1 MKKVKHLVFALLVTL
16 LSVVTVNAKQM
27 TAKELGEEAAKIAPK
42 ARFIFVI
49 GKYAYTSTYD
59 KFNIQD
65 VMLASSDSIELDKKG
80 NMKDLVSTMTIY
92 RIDRTYDKNYK
103 PTGWSIGTN
112 EIGNGKA
119 LGTTSSQKKI
129 DIRYIDYVPMQ
140 EESEATISYNLDDT
154 KYSKYKDVLEE
165 NLKFKQEEA
174 YGDKLELVNGK
185 LTGLLLKNN
194 KITLSTED
202 QAKYAGA
209 EYYFAYILEVP
220 NASAKTTIKTDSL
233 FGEGT
238 ISYSEFDVTDS
249 GKTPGVVVLVPVSYE
264 KWQTKKKITITIDLD
279 GNDSEYAPTTQTID
293 LSGLTFQ
300 TDSKVEAIDL
310 GQNKASDSDKK
321 TLESW
326 GYKSGSN
333 KGITITKDEKD
344 DLKYKLTGKLVE
356 QKLLDSVYGAANAD
370 AYYFDF
376 TIVLGNNTAKKAT
389 IKATANGKSESK
401 TFQISEYDDNG
412 NLTILQRVGKDTVCK
427 KESNEGTTDCTI
439 KLEID
444 LDGAGK
450 EYLPQTYTLDYSALT
465 FEKSS
470 LFTVTGMEKDK
481 ANVFTESGWYNET
494 DGYEVKVEQDKENPN
509 KYNISGLL
517 PILEDSDWTKEED
530 DLPFENDGS
539 RYYYL
544 GLGLKLVNPP
554 ENFNKEED
562 SEKIDVIFDHDTLKN
577 KFKDLIGDDFSTKA
591 TIYILKALKTAQENG
606 SPLTDDEKYFNIT
619 VDLDGEAEEYAPYT
633 VTIDWSK
640 LVLQTESVGDF
651 GNYEIINSA
660 ENLDGDT
667 AAKAEL
673 EKYKFDYSK
682 DSGVSI
688 KQDIQEETGHQSK
701 KGLQGTIKEQ
711 TLDQQS
717 GFQELKGYFVPVK
730 IEFPGKDIDGL
741 EKYSHSWTIILNT
754 EKGETKEYT
763 PTQEEYNQGWV
774 MVLFKIKN
782 NGDKVIKYSIDFD
795 GTPKA
800 EGNEEH
806 KGYDFIPEEYSISYA
821 DLSFI
826 ESNEVKVN
834 GKTENN
840 VSIYEGEPIPVEVL
854 NKLEEEQEN
863 SIDEELKPYRDVAYF
878 TTSSGTKVDETTKIT
893 SDMIVDGSL
902 NLTTHWNLYATDFI
916 GAVIEDLNSQ
926 DEDSKSADFH
936 EKFIFEQD
944 ENNKNNIKIKIVD
957 PAITLDTMNSTSIPG
972 TIAYILLQ
980 DEIKDITLKIDESN
994 SKKFD
999 KNGPVTISLAPE
1011 ENEINALKE
1020 KIQAEAKSLYGN
1032 ILNEHFEN
1040 KPDSEVTLSSL
1051 AASAY
1056 PSFQLVIGETANT
1069 VTIANRDNSEVNKTY
1084 TFTFES
1090 TVAVVSTETELK
1102 TALANEKITDIL
1114 VKTGFKLDDVNQDAT
1129 NSHTLKIDLTNAN
1142 RPITIKSLD
1151 EKNQSTISDDEK
1163 TTEGEKDTTPVIEV
1177 KNGNVT
1183 FENIKIKGA
1192 TRAITVDTGATVT
1205 AKNVTAVGSQ
1215 DTAFDVSG
1223 TFTGTGLQYKTIDES
1238 KDKESYHYPTICGH
1252 GKVTVTDVENLRTVD
1267 NYQRI
1272 IHHTTGKY
1280 RDEDFKNPETGK
1292 YFDDFVDE
1300 TGKLKSTYQDMI
1312 DKGTLN
1318 PPDFLSPTGHKHY
1331 YLKSENG
1338 DFYKFIFRDSRTN
1351 LIVYKYFA
1359 KGDTVTPPT
1368 AQYYK
1373 ETEHQETGKYSLH
1386 FFIDAQVTS
1395 SGKTYVFDGWSR
1407 NENDNED
1414 KVNATGTAVQT
1425 FDFPANTQDTIT
1437 YYSHYTEG
1445 YRVRIPMDVEGT
1457 IFTGVFGI
1465 AKQEGKELK
1474 IQDLIDKNET
1484 FKNAFNAL
1492 KEKAKTEE
1500 KIVISNKDTTT
1511 EITEETIITQNME
1524 LSIEKKQE
1532 SANVSYAVGS
1542 LNETIEPNQDGEYLI
1557 PVTIKSENL
1566 QNNVSTITVTD
1577 PNGNQTVSKYNSAT
1591 ENGIAT
1597 VSALEA
1603 ENTITLNLEAIKA
1616 AKIKDG
1622 NKVYHIA
1629 VDVDGSENDKYA
1641 IANYT
1646 IDYNNTKTLEE
1657 AILVAAQNTQNAS
1670 SFTIKKDN
1678 NIKGGAEKY
1687 TYKVDKKNDT
1697 RLYEGTINTEEV
1709 KQYTFK
1715 NTDKNLYFVVEKSTN
1730 IDKQVGKA
1738 GPRPKLND
1746 WTYFNRFNTVANGIN
1761 ELELL
1766 KDLKAENGII
1776 TVDALTEIKKDE
1788 TAENTY
1794 TVKVNKQ
1801 ILEKW
1806 LNATYIDGQI
1816 TEDTKENT
1824 DNQTSDE
1831 ASITLKV
1838 TLDNND
1844 KYVTKIETIEK
1855 FTITNSTGTYK
1866 ENTINVTINDIEKTT
1881 VDGPEKMLGTDGV
1894 DATKEQIDKFI
1905 QNGIDWWHK
1914 YTGSTGA

>member
-300 TDSKVEAIDL
+300 TDSTYEVKLNSAHAD
-310 GQNKASDSDKK
+310 DKK
-321 TLESW
+321 IMSDW
-326 GYKSGSN
+326 GYNDQLN
-333 KGITITKDEKD
+333 KNL
-344 DLKYKLTGKLVE
+344 DLTDGKLTGTLIE
-356 QKLLDSVYGAANAD
+356 QVLNSADVYGAGKETG
-370 AYYFDF
+370 YYYDF
-376 TIVLGNNTAKKAT
+376 TFDLPSGLDVSK
-389 IKATANGKSESK
+389 IKISSLKSEKGEESK
-401 TFQISEYDDNG
+401 TFIPKEYDVNG
-412 NLTILQRVGKDTVCK
+412 DLTLFPRIDP
-427 KESNEGTTDCTI
+427 TTDCKTNADSCKLYFSIDLDGDGKEYLPVYYTLDYSQVVLEKASLFTI
-439 KLEID
+439 EALPSDDVDSFDEQDWYDTTHGYSVKVTKDEEKANTYKVSGVLPIFDDSDWTKDDPFDTSKNLYYLGLLLKLTNPPADFTNESNAMTVKFLHGTAEDKQYITKEDFASAKELYVLKALCENATDGSGGIIPDTEKVFTITID
-444 LDGAGK
+444 LDGAG
-450 EYLPQTYTLDYSALT
+450 
-465 FEKSS
+465 
-470 LFTVTGMEKDK
+470 
-481 ANVFTESGWYNET
+481 
-494 DGYEVKVEQDKENPN
+494 
-509 KYNISGLL
+509 
-517 PILEDSDWTKEED
+517 
-530 DLPFENDGS
+530 
-539 RYYYL
+539 
-544 GLGLKLVNPP
+544 
-554 ENFNKEED
+554 
-562 SEKIDVIFDHDTLKN
+562 
-577 KFKDLIGDDFSTKA
+577 
-591 TIYILKALKTAQENG
+591 
-606 SPLTDDEKYFNIT
+606 
-619 VDLDGEAEEYAPYT
+619 EEYAPYT
-633 VTIDWSK
+633 VTIDWSE
-640 LVLQTESVGDF
+640 LVLQTTSAGNF
-651 GNYEIINSA
+651 GNYDVIKEEGLDKNSQEYKDLNETYGYQFSADTEVNVKTIQDPENGEI
-660 ENLDGDT
+660 
-667 AAKAEL
+667 
-673 EKYKFDYSK
+673 
-682 DSGVSI
+682 
-688 KQDIQEETGHQSK
+688 K
-701 KGLQGTIKEQ
+701 KGLEGKIKEQ
-711 TLDQQS
+711 K
-717 GFQELKGYFVPVK
+717 LKDGTFNEVDGYFVPVK

-840 VSIYEGEPIPVEVL
+840 VSIYEGEPIPLEVL

-902 NLTTHWNLYATDFI
+902 DLTTHWNLYATDFI

-926 DEDSKSADFH
+926 DEESQSDDFH
-936 EKFIFEQD
+936 DKFIFEQD

-1011 ENEINALKE
+1011 ENEISALKE

-1069 VTIANRDNSEVNKTY
+1069 ITIANRDNSEVNKTY

-1090 TVAVVSTETELK
+1090 TVAVVNTETEMK
-1102 TALANEKITDIL
+1102 TALGNSKITDIL

-1142 RPITIKSLD
+1142 RPITIKSYD
-1151 EKNQSTISDDEK
+1151 EKNPVTISDDEK
-1163 TTEGEKDTTPVIEV
+1163 TTEGETDTTPVIEV

-1223 TFTGTGLQYKTIDES
+1223 TFTGTNLQYKTIDES

-1252 GKVTVTDVENLRTVD
+1252 GKVTVTDVENLKTVD

-1445 YRVRIPMDVEGT
+1445 YRVVIPMDVEGT
-1457 IFTGVFGI
+1457 EFTGIFGI
-1465 AKQEGKELK
+1465 AKQADKELK
-1474 IQDLIDKNET
+1474 IQDLMDSNET
-1484 FKNAFNAL
+1484 FKEVF
-1492 KEKAKTEE
+1492 EKQKQKAEE
-1500 KIVISNKDTTT
+1500 KQQKLLNKNNHAE
-1511 EITEETIITQNME
+1511 EITENTAIKDNI
-1524 LSIEKKQE
+1524 SIEIGTLQ
-1532 SANVSYAVGS
+1532 SDPGVSYTVGS
-1542 LNETIEPNQDGEYLI
+1542 LNETIEPNQDGKFII
-1557 PVTIKSENL
+1557 PVNIKSENL

-1577 PNGNQTVSKYNSAT
+1577 PNGNQTVSKYSSAT